1 MEKIVIK
8 AKPRTVI
15 GKQVRALRRAGE
27 LPGIIYGHHIQPI
40 PISMNAHDASL
51 ILERTTSSSLITI
64 DLEGKE
70 YPALVREKQRH
81 PIKRTLLH
89 VDFQA
94 ISLTETIRAQV
105 GIHLVGESP
114 AVKNM
119 NAVLVTGLDEVEVEC
134 LPQDLPERIDVDI
147 SALAQI
153 GDAIHVRDLVLPQNV
168 RVLDDP
174 DELIVL
180 ATVAEEEEVVEEI
193 GEAEP
198 EVIEKGKKE
207 EEVEE

>member
-1 MEKIVIK
+1 MEKIIIK

-94 ISLTETIRAQV
+94 VSLTEAIRAKV
-105 GIHLVGESP
+105 SIHLMGEAP
-114 AVKNM
+114 AVKDL

-134 LPQDLPERIDVDI
+134 LPQDLPERIEVDI
-147 SALAQI
+147 SSLAKI
-153 GDAIHVRDLVLPQNV
+153 GDAIYVRDLVLPQNV

-180 ATVAEEEEVVEEI
+180 ATVAEEEEVAEEI